1 MLLFFFI
8 SILEDS
14 GYMARV
20 AFIMDRAFRK
30 FGLSGKAFIPLLMGF
45 GCSVPA
51 MMATKTLEDEKER
64 DMAIRLSPFFQ
75 LWCKGS
81 NLGNACNCYSR

>member
-1 MLLFFFI
+1 
-8 SILEDS
+8 
-14 GYMARV
+14 MARV

-51 MMATKTLEDEKER
+51 MMAAKTLEDERER
-64 DMAIRLSPFFQ
+64 DMTIRLTPFFSCGAKAPI
-75 LWCKGS
+75 WCMLS
-81 NLGNACNCYSR
+81 VEVA